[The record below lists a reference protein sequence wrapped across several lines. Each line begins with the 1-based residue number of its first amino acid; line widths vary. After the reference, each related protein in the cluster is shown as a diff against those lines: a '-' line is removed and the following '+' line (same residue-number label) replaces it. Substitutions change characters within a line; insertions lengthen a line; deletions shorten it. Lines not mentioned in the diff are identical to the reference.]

1 MVYTCRKKWLHTMPK
16 AAMTHAKLK
25 ALLLKRNIEPTTES
39 TVVVQSKTKDRETS
53 NNPTIPTQISL
64 IV

>member
-1 MVYTCRKKWLHTMPK
+1 MPK